1 MSMLDAASSGLPLI
15 VSDEIGELD
24 RIKGNGFTYKDKNVA
39 SLVSV
44 LSKLSDKSLRK
55 KLGIIGRKK

>member
-24 RIKGNGFTYKDKNVA
+24 RIKGNGFTYKDKMLLHWYRYYLNCLIRV
-39 SLVSV
+39 
-44 LSKLSDKSLRK
+44 
-55 KLGIIGRKK
+55 